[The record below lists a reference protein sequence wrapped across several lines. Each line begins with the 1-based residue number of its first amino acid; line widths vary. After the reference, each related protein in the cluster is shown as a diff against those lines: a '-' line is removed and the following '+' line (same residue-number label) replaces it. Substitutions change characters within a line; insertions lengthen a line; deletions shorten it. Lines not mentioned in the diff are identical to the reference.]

1 MDPSD
6 YMKNHCIETAQMSL
20 RPLNHDQLLQYIRQ
34 DPELEK
40 DWKLDLVNREISA
53 ELKEALE
60 DSILPSVA
68 DKTKNY
74 LFSTLWVVIRKDL
87 NQMVAALCFKGEP
100 NHLGEIEIG
109 YGTFELFQGRGYMT
123 QAVAEII
130 PWAAEQASVVSITAE
145 TEKSNEA
152 SIQVLARNKF
162 VQVNELGSKCYW
174 KLNLK

>member
-1 MDPSD
+1 
-6 YMKNHCIETAQMSL
+6 MKNHSIETADLYL
-20 RPLNHDQLLQYIRQ
+20 RPLNQNQLLQYIRM

-40 DWKLDLVNREISA
+40 GWNLNPVHRDIST

-60 DSILPSVA
+60 DTILPSVA

-109 YGTFELFQGRGYMT
+109 YGTFDLFQGRGYMT
-123 QAVAEII
+123 QAVAAII
-130 PWAAEQASVVSITAE
+130 PWAAQQSSVVSITAE
-145 TEKSNEA
+145 TEKSNQA
-152 SIQVLARNKF
+152 SIVVLEKNQF
-162 VQVNELGSKCYW
+162 TQVNELGSKCYW

>member
-1 MDPSD
+1 
-6 YMKNHCIETAQMSL
+6 MKNHHIETAELSL
-20 RPLNHDQLLQYIRQ
+20 RPLNLLQLQQYIRL

-40 DWKLDLVNREISA
+40 VWNLHPVQRDISID
-53 ELKEALE
+53 LKEALE
-60 DSILPSVA
+60 DTILPAVA

-109 YGTFELFQGRGYMT
+109 YGTFDLFQGRGYMT
-123 QAVAEII
+123 QAVAAII
-130 PWAAEQASVVSITAE
+130 PWAARQSNVVSIIAE
-145 TEKSNEA
+145 TEKSNQA
-152 SIQVLARNKF
+152 SILVLVKNRF
-162 VQVNELGSKCYW
+162 SQVNELGSKCYW